1 LGEHRLDLSFCSGSA
16 RLKQDLYSWRD
27 SDRFKSPLRPCF
39 SYHHS
44 SGISLLGFRC
54 LLDGLP
60 AIRVN
65 LEPPAVL
72 VVDSVLAILSL
83 VKEKVHKLSP
93 IEQVILSGPKLIQLR
108 LQLSWLLVQSSEEL
122 FV

>member
-1 LGEHRLDLSFCSGSA
+1 
-16 RLKQDLYSWRD
+16 
-27 SDRFKSPLRPCF
+27 
-39 SYHHS
+39 
-44 SGISLLGFRC
+44 
-54 LLDGLP
+54 
-60 AIRVN
+60 